1 MPRFRDRSPALAVRS
16 RPDYRSPV
24 GRVAQAK
31 GEQGTL
37 EIGQATTAAKAARP
51 KALPE
56 QIAAVRAAFGELG

>member
-1 MPRFRDRSPALAVRS
+1 M
-16 RPDYRSPV
+16 

-56 QIAAVRAAFGELG
+56 QIADVRAAFGELG